1 MAIAALVTWLITAGF
16 GFFMLIRWATSGGLR
31 EVPGAG
37 TNFPRVRVFAHFG
50 LAAAGLIVWIIYLVT
65 GNTLWAWIA
74 VADLILVALL
84 GGLLVKQWTK
94 DGRAAM
100 ASATRSDAAGSD
112 AAQSDAGASPSAA
125 GAVDLAEQHI
135 PRPPVVLHGVF
146 AVSTLV
152 LALFSAL
159 GLGPS

>member
-1 MAIAALVTWLITAGF
+1 MSIAALVTWLITAGF
-16 GFFMLIRWATSGGLR
+16 GSFMLVRWATRGGLR
-31 EVPGAG
+31 QVPGAG

-50 LAAAGLIVWIIYLVT
+50 LAVAGLIVWIFYLVT
-65 GNTLWAWIA
+65 DNTILAWIA

-84 GGLLVKQWTK
+84 GGLLVRQWTK

-100 ASATRSDAAGSD
+100 AGAVRSDG
-112 AAQSDAGASPSAA
+112 

-146 AVSTLV
+146 AVTTVILV
-152 LALFSAL
+152 LLSAI
-159 GLGPS
+159 GIGGG

>member
-16 GFFMLIRWATSGGLR
+16 GFFMLIRWATRGGLR

-50 LAAAGLIVWIIYLVT
+50 LAAAGLIVWIVYLVT

-84 GGLLVKQWTK
+84 GGLLVRQWTK

-100 ASATRSDAAGSD
+100 ASAAR
-112 AAQSDAGASPSAA
+112 SDAGASPSAA

-135 PRPPVVLHGVF
+135 PRPPVVLHGIF
-146 AVSTLV
+146 AVSTVILV
-152 LALFSAL
+152 VLSAI
-159 GLGPS
+159 GIGGS

>member
-16 GFFMLIRWATSGGLR
+16 GFFMLIRWATRGGLR

-37 TNFPRVRVFAHFG
+37 TNFPRIRVFAHFG

-74 VADLILVALL
+74 VADLILVAVV
-84 GGLLVKQWTK
+84 GGLLVRQWTK

-100 ASATRSDAAGSD
+100 ASAAR
-112 AAQSDAGASPSAA
+112 SDAGAAPSAA

-146 AVSTLV
+146 AVSTVILV
-152 LALFSAL
+152 LLSAF
-159 GLGPS
+159 GVAGG

>member
-16 GFFMLIRWATSGGLR
+16 GLFMLIRWATRGGLR
-31 EVPGAG
+31 EMPGAG

-65 GNTLWAWIA
+65 GNTIWAWIA

-84 GGLLVKQWTK
+84 GGLLVRQWTK

-100 ASATRSDAAGSD
+100 ASAAR
-112 AAQSDAGASPSAA
+112 SDAGASPSAA

-135 PRPPVVLHGVF
+135 PRPPVVLHGIF
-146 AVSTLV
+146 AVSTVILV
-152 LALFSAL
+152 LLSAI
-159 GLGPS
+159 GIGGS